1 VGKGRVGRGRGAV
14 QSEITR
20 ELLAGLGDLSPV
32 SPPPRGINRAS
43 GLNVLH
49 PLNPGK
55 HFLLPP
61 LGGLG
66 VLHQPGVHPQ
76 RSGPDA
82 RGLDRSSRRGTGTP
96 SIRASPTSKTALTAH
111 RTTASSPAI
120 GGGAASQPSR
130 MRQHEA
136 HIHCWGLF
144 SSSTSSASGTI
155 SPRGRP
161 HSVFVRQ
168 AGADRSDTDRRACGA
183 AASWPGWARSAR

>member
-1 VGKGRVGRGRGAV
+1 V

-66 VLHQPGVHPQ
+66 VLHQPGAYPQ

-82 RGLDRSSRRGTGTP
+82 TALDRSSDRRFEFAADTTAKRLEARDGHALDKGFSDFQDRLDGPSHSRVLAGDRWRRGQ
-96 SIRASPTSKTALTAH
+96 
-111 RTTASSPAI
+111 PAFED
-120 GGGAASQPSR
+120 AP
-130 MRQHEA
+130 
-136 HIHCWGLF
+136 
-144 SSSTSSASGTI
+144 
-155 SPRGRP
+155 
-161 HSVFVRQ
+161 
-168 AGADRSDTDRRACGA
+168 
-183 AASWPGWARSAR
+183 ARSAHPLLGAVQQFDVIGVRDDLATGTAA